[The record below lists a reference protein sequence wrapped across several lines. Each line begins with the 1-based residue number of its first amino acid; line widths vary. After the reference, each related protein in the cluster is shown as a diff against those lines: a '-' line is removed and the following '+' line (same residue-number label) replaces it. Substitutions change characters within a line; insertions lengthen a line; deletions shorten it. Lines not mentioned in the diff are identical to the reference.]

1 MHYRFKNLYSGIAIF
16 LFLFLSIACYPSKKT
31 YSNGEKWIPEDFN
44 PAKHTLLIQKYK
56 SNEKQQAKMEQ
67 YMQQKYPYKYEFVSM
82 ETIIDREGIYADTN
96 IYRYA
101 LRFIPQSTTSQVFDF
116 YFYDR
121 ATDFKYPA
129 SNLTSFYIF
138 NSFQAVIKTI
148 LKKYQ

>member
-82 ETIIDREGIYADTN
+82 ETIIDREGIYADTD
-96 IYRYA
+96 IYNYG
-101 LRFIPQSTTSQVFDF
+101 LRIISQNTTSSAFDF